1 MKLQD
6 KRMNKEWIAL
16 KMSGVLW
23 RYAISTTVSRNEADQ
38 EQMNYPHTL
47 IDINQSGYQE
57 EVTGSEGHWYCYLYK
72 QIN

>member
-23 RYAISTTVSRNEADQ
+23 GYAISTTVSRNEADQ
-38 EQMNYPHTL
+38 EQMN
-47 IDINQSGYQE
+47 
-57 EVTGSEGHWYCYLYK
+57 
-72 QIN
+72 